1 MELKVLNLH
10 ALFQWHKLLHFILP
24 IIIILILQ
32 KRFKL
37 LKICLVIFIIGFL
50 KEVYDVIVK
59 LDPLWMSAIDL
70 VSDIV
75 GITSGIIVSKIKLVH
90 K

>member
-1 MELKVLNLH
+1 LNLH

>member
-1 MELKVLNLH
+1 M
-10 ALFQWHKLLHFILP
+10 
-24 IIIILILQ
+24 
-32 KRFKL
+32 
-37 LKICLVIFIIGFL
+37 KICLVIFIIGFL